1 MKFIFL
7 AGGFAGF
14 FLTSLTGFIVGRAP
28 DLVLR
33 DSALGCL
40 AGALLFRWFWSVFVK
55 ALTEAVAIKRAA
67 ADAAAAAAAAAEA
80 ASSPV
85 KAK

>member
-14 FLTSLTGFIVGRAP
+14 FLTMLTGFIAGRAP

-33 DSALGCL
+33 DSAFGCL

-55 ALTEAVAIKRAA
+55 ALTEAVAIRRAA
-67 ADAAAAAAAAAEA
+67 AEAAAAAAAEVA
-80 ASSPV
+80 PAPG

>member
-1 MKFIFL
+1 MKFVFL

-14 FLTSLTGFIVGRAP
+14 LLTLLTGFLAGRAP

-33 DSALGCL
+33 DAAFGCL

-67 ADAAAAAAAAAEA
+67 TAAAAAAAEA
-80 ASSPV
+80 AQAPG

>member
-1 MKFIFL
+1 MKFVFL

-14 FLTSLTGFIVGRAP
+14 LLTLLTGFLAGRAP

-33 DSALGCL
+33 DAAFGCL

-55 ALTEAVAIKRAA
+55 ALTEAVAVKRAA
-67 ADAAAAAAAAAEA
+67 AEAAAAAAEA
-80 ASSPV
+80 APAPG

>member
-14 FLTSLTGFIVGRAP
+14 FLTLLTGFLAGRAP

-33 DSALGCL
+33 DAAFGCL

-55 ALTEAVAIKRAA
+55 ALTEAVALKRAA
-67 ADAAAAAAAAAEA
+67 TEAAAAAAEA
-80 ASSPV
+80 ASAPV

>member
-14 FLTSLTGFIVGRAP
+14 SLTTLTGFFAGRAP

-33 DSALGCL
+33 DAAIGCL
-40 AGALLFRWFWSVFVK
+40 AGALLFRWFWSVFVQ
-55 ALTEAVAIKRAA
+55 ALTEAVTASRAA
-67 ADAAAAAAAAAEA
+67 TEAAAAAAEA
-80 ASSPV
+80 AHVPS

>member
-1 MKFIFL
+1 MKFVFL

-14 FLTSLTGFIVGRAP
+14 LLTLLTGFLAGRAP

-33 DSALGCL
+33 DAAFGCL

-55 ALTEAVAIKRAA
+55 ALTEAVALKRAA
-67 ADAAAAAAAAAEA
+67 AEAAAAAAEA
-80 ASSPV
+80 ASAPG

>member
-7 AGGFAGF
+7 IGGFAGF
-14 FLTSLTGFIVGRAP
+14 SLTTATGFIADRAP

-33 DSALGCL
+33 DAAIGTL

-55 ALTEAVAIKRAA
+55 SLTEAVALKR
-67 ADAAAAAAAAAEA
+67 AAAEA
-80 ASSPV
+80 AAAATAAQG

>member
-14 FLTSLTGFIVGRAP
+14 FLTMLTGYIAGRAP

-33 DSALGCL
+33 DAAFGSL

-67 ADAAAAAAAAAEA
+67 TAAAAAAAEA
-80 ASSPV
+80 ASAPG

>member
-1 MKFIFL
+1 MKFVFL

-14 FLTSLTGFIVGRAP
+14 LLTLLTGFLAGRAP

-40 AGALLFRWFWSVFVK
+40 VGALLFRWFWSVFVK
-55 ALTEAVAIKRAA
+55 ALTEAVALKRAA
-67 ADAAAAAAAAAEA
+67 AEAAAAAAEA
-80 ASSPV
+80 ASAPG

>member
-14 FLTSLTGFIVGRAP
+14 VLTTLAGLLAGRAP

-33 DSALGCL
+33 DGAIGCL
-40 AGALLFRWFWSVFVK
+40 VGALLFRWFWSVFVN
-55 ALTEAVAIKRAA
+55 ALTEAVTAKR
-67 ADAAAAAAAAAEA
+67 AAAAAAAAAVQA
-80 ASSPV
+80 

>member
-14 FLTSLTGFIVGRAP
+14 FLTMLTGFIAGRAP

-33 DSALGCL
+33 DAAIGCL
-40 AGALLFRWFWSVFVK
+40 AGALLFRWFWSVFVQ
-55 ALTEAVAIKRAA
+55 ALTEAVVARRAA
-67 ADAAAAAAAAAEA
+67 TEAAAAAAEA
-80 ASSPV
+80 LHAPS

>member
-14 FLTSLTGFIVGRAP
+14 LLTTTTGLLSGREP

-33 DSALGCL
+33 DGAMGCL
-40 AGALLFRWFWSVFVK
+40 AGALLLRWFWSIFVK
-55 ALTEAVAIKRAA
+55 VLTEAVNAKR
-67 ADAAAAAAAAAEA
+67 AAAAAAAAEA
-80 ASSPV
+80 VPAQA

>member
-1 MKFIFL
+1 MKFVFL

-14 FLTSLTGFIVGRAP
+14 FLTLLTGFLAGRAP

-33 DSALGCL
+33 DAALGCL

-55 ALTEAVAIKRAA
+55 ALTEAVALKRAA
-67 ADAAAAAAAAAEA
+67 AEAAAAAAEA
-80 ASSPV
+80 ASAPG

>member
-14 FLTSLTGFIVGRAP
+14 FLTLLTGFIAGRAP

-33 DSALGCL
+33 DAAFGCL

-55 ALTEAVAIKRAA
+55 ALTEAVALKRAA
-67 ADAAAAAAAAAEA
+67 TEAAAAAAEA
-80 ASSPV
+80 ASAPG

>member
-14 FLTSLTGFIVGRAP
+14 FLTLLTGFIAGRAP

-33 DSALGCL
+33 DSAFGCL

-55 ALTEAVAIKRAA
+55 ALTEAVAIRRAA
-67 ADAAAAAAAAAEA
+67 AEAAAAAAAEVA
-80 ASSPV
+80 PAPG